1 LTAPALILF
10 AHGSRD
16 AQWAAPLE
24 RLRDEL
30 APHCD
35 VELAFLE
42 LMRPTLEEA
51 VARLAL
57 RGAARVRV
65 VPVFLGQGA
74 HLKRD
79 LPALADAARAR
90 HPGMSIELEPA
101 IGEQPAVVS
110 ALAAA
115 ILRG

>member
-1 LTAPALILF
+1 MKQALILF

-16 AQWAAPLE
+16 PQWAAPFE
-24 RLRDEL
+24 ALRAAL
-30 APHCD
+30 AARFD

-42 LMRPTLEEA
+42 LMAPTLGEA
-51 VARLAL
+51 VARLAA
-57 RGAARVRV
+57 RGAGHIRV

-79 LPALADAARAR
+79 LPGLVAAAGDR
-90 HPGMSIELEPA
+90 HPGVALEVEPA
-101 IGEQPAVVS
+101 IGEQPAVIA

-115 ILRG
+115 IGRG

>member
-1 LTAPALILF
+1 MKQALILF

-16 AQWAAPLE
+16 AQWAQPFEA
-24 RLRDEL
+24 LRAAL

-35 VELAFLE
+35 VELAYLE
-42 LMRPTLEEA
+42 LMAPTLEEA
-51 VARLAL
+51 VARLAA
-57 RGAARVRV
+57 RGARRVRV

-79 LPALADAARAR
+79 LPALAAAAGAR
-90 HPGMSIELEPA
+90 HPGLQIALESA
-101 IGEQPAVVS
+101 IGERPDVIA

-115 ILRG
+115 IGRG

>member
-1 LTAPALILF
+1 MKQALVLF

-16 AQWAAPLE
+16 AQWAQPFEA
-24 RLRDEL
+24 LRARL
-30 APHCD
+30 APRFD

-42 LMRPTLEEA
+42 LMPPTLEEA
-51 VARLAL
+51 LARLAA
-57 RGAARVRV
+57 RGARRVRV

-79 LPALADAARAR
+79 LPALAAAAGAR
-90 HPGMSIELEPA
+90 HPGLEISLEPA
-101 IGEQPAVVS
+101 LGEQPAVIE

-115 ILRG
+115 IARG